1 MLGLVCLPA
10 IIYFP
15 SLVFGTPMAS
25 RYALP
30 MWLGIAP
37 ALAFLASNAP
47 SSRAAGWLLAGVISV
62 FGFQQL
68 DYWRYGMT
76 SIDEGVHPDLAI
88 LRNLRARSQAPSGQP
103 IVVSN
108 GLRYLPMAYY
118 TGTAPDPP
126 LVYLADLSNSARR
139 AGTDSVER
147 ALVALA
153 PYVAERLYD
162 PVAFVKANP
171 SFLLFSENEVWDWV
185 PVWLSE
191 RKGVS
196 VRLLA
201 TDRSNGS
208 HHTLSLVTVSDGQ

>member
-1 MLGLVCLPA
+1 M
-10 IIYFP
+10 
-15 SLVFGTPMAS
+15 
-25 RYALP
+25 
-30 MWLGIAP
+30 
-37 ALAFLASNAP
+37 
-47 SSRAAGWLLAGVISV
+47 
-62 FGFQQL
+62 
-68 DYWRYGMT
+68 
-76 SIDEGVHPDLAI
+76 
-88 LRNLRARSQAPSGQP
+88 
-103 IVVSN
+103 
-108 GLRYLPMAYY
+108 
-118 TGTAPDPP
+118 
-126 LVYLADLSNSARR
+126 
-139 AGTDSVER
+139 
-147 ALVALA
+147 ALA